1 MPSAKQEEEEEEE
14 EITLWTS
21 HKKLL
26 SIQSIA
32 LSVPDKI
39 KNM

>member
-14 EITLWTS
+14 DITLWTS
-21 HKKLL
+21 HRKLL

-39 KNM
+39 WNM